1 MAKLIN
7 GKELAQKIRKEL
19 RQEVEELKEKG
30 IEPKLA
36 VIMIGE
42 NKASKVYVKNKSK
55 ACDEIGIKY
64 EEFLLPE
71 DTKMEE
77 LLDVIRVLN
86 ERKDVHAILLQ
97 SPIPSNLNIKMAF
110 CAIDP
115 KKDIDGFHPIN
126 IGKLSMGE
134 DCFISCTPYRG
145 NKNAWRI

>member
-71 DTKMEE
+71 DAKMEE

-97 SPIPSNLNIKMAF
+97 SPIPSNLNIKKAF

-115 KKDIDGFHPIN
+115 KKYIDGFHPIN

-134 DCFISCTPYRG
+134 DCFVSCTPYRS
-145 NKNAWRI
+145 NKNA

>member
-1 MAKLIN
+1 
-7 GKELAQKIRKEL
+7 
-19 RQEVEELKEKG
+19 
-30 IEPKLA
+30 
-36 VIMIGE
+36 MIGE

-145 NKNAWRI
+145 NKNA